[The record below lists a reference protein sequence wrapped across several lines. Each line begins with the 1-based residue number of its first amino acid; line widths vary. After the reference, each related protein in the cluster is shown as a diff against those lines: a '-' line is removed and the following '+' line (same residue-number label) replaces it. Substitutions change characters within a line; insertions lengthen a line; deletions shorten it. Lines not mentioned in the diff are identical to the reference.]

1 MNNPVIDNLFST
13 AGPRP
18 DVGPAS
24 GGRRSDDPNEFG
36 DRLRQAAVPTAD
48 QSTEPWW
55 RSAPDR
61 RDPDRRSP
69 DFSQQP
75 PPPPPRPNRDAD
87 RTADQPAPVQSNSV
101 DENAAA
107 AKTSDDKPIKQNSDP
122 TSTAANAT
130 ATTSQTS
137 TKPAPQKSAD
147 DKQTS
152 KESPRGSKDAVDRTA
167 KAKTDASVPAKQI
180 DSVSA
185 NLQKSTTAVKGTV
198 ATPQTPT
205 ADAQQPATKEDKKP
219 AAATG
224 DENPQYADTTPSKP
238 SDTVVAS
245 QQSVPSA
252 PSTPVVAVVAAAAN
266 APATAAVGNSDPAAA
281 PRPDK
286 VTADHAAS
294 KQKLA
299 AQADTQTGQSSSKR
313 SAASQSIS
321 AEAKSGDASTETAA
335 ATSTAKGDDKKK
347 ASVSNEVK
355 STADRPDPAAAS
367 GGPNTNQST
376 PNVAAVTATSIADTA
391 VTDVAAEPGAKI
403 AKDVAAP
410 KSSPLAAFGRLDRGS
425 PLAARGPQQSGD
437 NSDAPPVDPARFVSR
452 VARAIETAQDR
463 GGPLNLR
470 LSPPELG
477 AMRLELSVK
486 QGVMTAKVETETA
499 AARQALLDNL
509 PTLRDRLAQQN
520 IRIDRFDVNVRSDPS
535 GDQANAGPQQRQ
547 FQQQQQFYQAQSARP
562 AVAPTRE
569 AENAAADPAPTIRT
583 ITDTTI
589 NLVA

>member
-1 MNNPVIDNLFST
+1 MNDPVIDNLFST

-36 DRLRQAAVPTAD
+36 DRLRQAAAPAAD
-48 QSTEPWW
+48 QSAEPWW
-55 RSAPDR
+55 HSAPDR
-61 RDPDRRSP
+61 RDLDQRSS

-75 PPPPPRPNRDAD
+75 PPPPPLSNRDPE
-87 RTADQPAPVQSNSV
+87 RTADQAPAVQSNSF

-107 AKTSDDKPIKQNSDP
+107 AKSNDDKPIEQNSDP
-122 TSTAANAT
+122 TSTAASVA

-137 TKPAPQKSAD
+137 AKLAHQKPAD

-152 KESPRGSKDAVDRTA
+152 KESPHGSKDAADRTA
-167 KAKTDASVPAKQI
+167 QAKTDASVPAMQN

-185 NLQKSTTAVKGTV
+185 VVQKSAAAVKGTV
-198 ATPQTPT
+198 ATQQTPT
-205 ADAQQPATKEDKKP
+205 ADAQQSATKEDKKP

-224 DENPQYADTTPSKP
+224 DENPQSADTTPSKP
-238 SDTVVAS
+238 ADTVVAA
-245 QQSVPSA
+245 QQTVPSA
-252 PSTPVVAVVAAAAN
+252 PATPVVAVVAAAAS
-266 APATAAVGNSDPAAA
+266 AAAGNSDPAVA

-299 AQADTQTGQSSSKR
+299 AQADTPTSQSSSKR
-313 SAASQSIS
+313 SAASQSTS
-321 AEAKSGDASTETAA
+321 AKAKTGDASTETAA
-335 ATSTAKGDDKKK
+335 ATSTVKGGDQPDAKKK

-376 PNVAAVTATSIADTA
+376 PNVAAVTTTTIADTA
-391 VTDVAAEPGAKI
+391 VKDVTTEPDAKI

-425 PLAARGPQQSGD
+425 PFAARGPQQSGD
-437 NSDAPPVDPARFVSR
+437 NSDGPPVDPARFVSR

-463 GGPLNLR
+463 GAPINLR

-509 PTLRDRLAQQN
+509 PTLRDRLAEQN
-520 IRIDRFDVNVRSDPS
+520 IRIDRFDVNVRRDPS

-547 FQQQQQFYQAQSARP
+547 FQQQQQFYQAQSTRS
-562 AVAPTRE
+562 AVGPTHG
-569 AENAAADPAPTIRT
+569 AEGAAADLTPTIRT